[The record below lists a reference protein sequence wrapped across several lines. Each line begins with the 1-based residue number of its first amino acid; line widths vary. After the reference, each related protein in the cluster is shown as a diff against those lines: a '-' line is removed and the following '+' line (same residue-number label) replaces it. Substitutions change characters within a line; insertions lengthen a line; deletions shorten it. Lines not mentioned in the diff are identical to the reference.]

1 MFDATERIA
10 LGLTARRNAGPEI
23 HAYPRRKTVGRG
35 IAACT
40 AIESVGSRSAKQ
52 PVVTVVRRGAARGQL
67 AGQPAAGRVGGS
79 AGGSTPAARA
89 AAANRSLMACAERPT
104 TRSVEANVAAPF
116 ARRPDGPGDVAL
128 DETDV
133 GRLAVGV
140 RLAAEDGDDEQA
152 VVALRVGP
160 AMKSSPAND
169 AVAGR
174 ALRRRVE
181 PAAGAALAGPAGSGS
196 PASFSRLRQG

>member
-1 MFDATERIA
+1 
-10 LGLTARRNAGPEI
+10 
-23 HAYPRRKTVGRG
+23 
-35 IAACT
+35 
-40 AIESVGSRSAKQ
+40 
-52 PVVTVVRRGAARGQL
+52 
-67 AGQPAAGRVGGS
+67 
-79 AGGSTPAARA
+79 
-89 AAANRSLMACAERPT
+89 MACAERPT

-116 ARRPDGPGDVAL
+116 ARRPDGPCAVAL

-140 RLAAEDGDDEQA
+140 RLAAEDGDAQA

-169 AVAGR
+169 AVADR

-196 PASFSRLRQG
+196 PASFSRPRQG